1 EHGAVATFFEVGNM
15 AKEYPDLIKKELE
28 YGCELGSHTY
38 SHKDLKSISEE
49 EAQAEID
56 KAIDVFV
63 DITGEAPTLL
73 RPPYGSI
80 GDRKSLAKAPVV
92 TWSVDTEDWKSR
104 DPVAVLE
111 SIKSESNLD
120 GMVVLMHSIHG
131 STYNALEDILD
142 YLDSKGYQC
151 VTVSEL
157 AYYKHGE
164 VLEPGHL
171 YGYSYFQPSDNSDN

>member
-1 EHGAVATFFEVGNM
+1 M
-15 AKEYPDLIKKELE
+15 
-28 YGCELGSHTY
+28 
-38 SHKDLKSISEE
+38 
-49 EAQAEID
+49 
-56 KAIDVFV
+56 
-63 DITGEAPTLL
+63 
-73 RPPYGSI
+73 
-80 GDRKSLAKAPVV
+80 
-92 TWSVDTEDWKSR
+92 
-104 DPVAVLE
+104 AVLE

-164 VLEPGHL
+164 LLEPGRL